1 MRARPEVVKSTAPTR
16 AGGVWQPLCVGA
28 GPVTA
33 KLINGVFGD
42 PLLQVSL
49 GNLPNRLLF
58 DLGDAGAVSRRVLH
72 KVSDVFITHAHF
84 DHICGFPDLLRARMT
99 GDFPACRIYGP
110 PGTTAHI
117 SGFVAGFRWDRI
129 EDEGPELH
137 VADIHPDRVEW
148 SRIKVGH
155 QMKRLTMSPVI
166 DGVILQAPEYRIRCR
181 FLDHGI
187 PVLAY
192 AVQLP
197 DEHHIDRDRL
207 GPMGLAPGPWI
218 RALKRRIRED
228 DLDSSLD
235 VGEDRAERA
244 AELADA
250 LVRSTPGKKL
260 VYATDLADTRSNRE
274 ALVEFASDADLFF
287 CESTFRQHDEAQAR
301 RTQHLTTRACGE
313 IAAAASVR
321 RLVPFHFSKRYT
333 RGVLPVYDEIR
344 AALKN

>member
-1 MRARPEVVKSTAPTR
+1 MRAKPEVVKPTAS
-16 AGGVWQPLCVGA
+16 AKAESVWQPLCVGA

-72 KVSDVFITHAHF
+72 TVSDVFITHAHF
-84 DHICGFPDLLRARMT
+84 DHICGFLDLLRARMT

-117 SGFVAGFRWDRI
+117 SGFVAGFHWDRI
-129 EDEGPELH
+129 ADQGPELH
-137 VADIHPDRVEW
+137 VADIHTDHIRW

-155 QMKRLTMSPVI
+155 QMSRPTMSPMI
-166 DGVILQAPEYRIRCR
+166 DGFILQRPEYRIRCR

-197 DEHHIDRDRL
+197 HEHHIDGNRL

-218 RALKRRIRED
+218 RALKRRVRDD

-235 VGEDRAERA
+235 VGEGRTERV
-244 AELADA
+244 AELKDA

-287 CESTFRQHDEAQAR
+287 CEATFRQQDEAQAY

-313 IAAAASVR
+313 IAAAAGVH

-333 RGVLPVYDEIR
+333 RDVLPVYDEIEHTI
-344 AALKN
+344 AE

>member
-1 MRARPEVVKSTAPTR
+1 MRAKPEIVESTAP
-16 AGGVWQPLCVGA
+16 AKAAGVWQPLCAGT

-72 KVSDVFITHAHF
+72 TVSDVFITHAHF
-84 DHICGFPDLLRARMT
+84 DHICGFLDLLRARMT

-117 SGFVAGFRWDRI
+117 SGFVAGIHWDRI

-137 VADIHPDRVEW
+137 VADIHPDHASW

-155 QMKRLTMSPVI
+155 QTKQLTTSAVI
-166 DGVILQAPEYRIRCR
+166 DGVILQVPEYRVRCR

-197 DEHHIDRDRL
+197 HEHHIDRDRL
-207 GPMGLAPGPWI
+207 GSMGLAPGPWI
-218 RALKRRIRED
+218 RALKRRVRDD

-235 VGEDRAERA
+235 VGAGRTERA
-244 AELADA
+244 AELKEA

-260 VYATDLADTRSNRE
+260 IYATDLADTASNRK
-274 ALVEFASDADLFF
+274 ALVELASDADLFF
-287 CESTFRQHDEAQAR
+287 CEATFRQHDAVQAS

-313 IAAAASVR
+313 IAAAASVH

-333 RGVLPVYDEIR
+333 REVLPVYDEIR
-344 AALKN
+344 AALEK